1 MRAEAARRARERA
14 PLAPSGPRRGRG
26 VGGGAGGH
34 AAGRARVPR
43 AGHRRQGQP
52 GERQARCCST
62 TATSS
67 RPTSEGPPW
76 PLTLRGFVAAG
87 E

>member
-14 PLAPSGPRRGRG
+14 PLAPSGPRRGSG

-34 AAGRARVPR
+34 AAGARESTECRPPAPRLAWRALSC
-43 AGHRRQGQP
+43 
-52 GERQARCCST
+52 CCST

-67 RPTSEGPPW
+67 QPTSEGPHDPS
-76 PLTLRGFVAAG
+76 L
-87 E
+87 